1 MSSDISICFY
11 LNELFSQSTSDTTR
25 MLVLK
30 NAKCSICYRQHGKS
44 FAFFSPFLK
53 FKEPFRAY
61 ILSAHINKFQNV
73 TRFNYFNILNYSTLF
88 SLSLLLLSRCRCRH
102 DKSTQP
108 LCESTEMPFSLPYP
122 SAVSRAIFIK
132 NSSDLPQGILL
143 PF

>member
-1 MSSDISICFY
+1 
-11 LNELFSQSTSDTTR
+11 

-88 SLSLLLLSRCRCRH
+88 SLLRRRCRCRH

-108 LCESTEMPFSLPYP
+108 LLWVNGNAFFHYP
-122 SAVSRAIFIK
+122 LRAVSRAIFIK
-132 NSSDLPQGILL
+132 KIFRFTLGNFASILNVWTKHEWRIK
-143 PF
+143 